1 MGLKIRTGLNQG
13 RIVAYWDGG
22 ELGGGRIVLNNSCVN
37 SILGNAES
45 GAGGSAA

>member
-1 MGLKIRTGLNQG
+1 MNQG

-22 ELGGGRIVLNNSCVN
+22 EVGGGRIVLNNSCVN
-37 SILGNAES
+37 NTMGNADC